1 MSGYLGPK
9 LVMIKRMV
17 SLRSLTN
24 MCADNYCLFSK
35 ENQFLSF
42 NCQLII
48 FILKFF
54 VVTVVINIVVK
65 LFVVVVVVVELFLLL
80 SLLLLLLPL

>member
-17 SLRSLTN
+17 SLRNLSPI
-24 MCADNYCLFSK
+24 CADNYCLFSK
-35 ENQFLSF
+35 ENRFLSF

-48 FILKFF
+48 SILKFF
-54 VVTVVINIVVK
+54 VVTVIVIVVK
-65 LFVVVVVVVELFLLL
+65 LFVVVVVVELFLLL